1 MGFLRSFEPEPE
13 KSHTYKKRVY
23 MKKYNEC
30 IPLENAITIAHHSL
44 SPCSCDHPHT
54 EAGREGGREAQ
65 KEDTAPGA
73 A

>member
-1 MGFLRSFEPEPE
+1 
-13 KSHTYKKRVY
+13 
-23 MKKYNEC
+23 MKKFNEC
-30 IPLENAITIAHHSL
+30 IPLEIAIPIAHHSL
-44 SPCSCDHPHT
+44 LPCSCDHPHT